1 MGKQKDVLLS
11 HPEEAAALPD
21 VEYVRAFQLFLEN
34 YHGESIEAL
43 LLADDGALH
52 YSLVVQ

>member
-1 MGKQKDVLLS
+1 MGKQKDSHLS
-11 HPEEAAALPD
+11 HPEEAAGSPD

-43 LLADDGALH
+43 LFAQDGNLH
-52 YSLVVQ
+52 YSVVVE

>member
-1 MGKQKDVLLS
+1 MGKQKDSVLT

-21 VEYVRAFQLFLEN
+21 DEYVRAFQLFLEN
-34 YHGESIEAL
+34 YHGESIEDL
-43 LLADDGALH
+43 LTAQDGSLH

>member
-1 MGKQKDVLLS
+1 MGKQKDALLS

-43 LLADDGALH
+43 LVAADGNRH
-52 YSLVVQ
+52 YSIVVQ

>member
-1 MGKQKDVLLS
+1 MGKRKDALLS
-11 HPEEAAALPD
+11 NPAEEATLPD

-34 YHGESIEAL
+34 YYGEFIEAL
-43 LLADDGALH
+43 LSADDEKRH